1 MTGAAQS
8 ARLEDPTESAP
19 AAQEAADEIVDRFV
33 AHLRLS
39 VGQQLRLAQVRE
51 RLIGLG
57 VHPASP
63 AYARYLSP
71 LICATPEEQAQLLTD
86 FAELEAR
93 LRREGLAPPIPAVSD
108 TASPLVTPPV
118 ARPKTP
124 WWRSVPGLT
133 ALGALTLTVM
143 GVALLLILY
152 VPPQTGTPP
161 TTLPEF
167 IRELTNQPIPPTRQT
182 HEAPNGWWFHS
193 KLTPWAVIGLIPLL
207 ATLLAAVVIFARR
220 FQAFRPQPDQARKTV
235 LPIVLDGHFADL
247 ASSRAVLDL
256 GRYIAGMG
264 RRLHVRRTLRAT
276 LRNGGFPTPR
286 FGGRAH
292 APDYVAL
299 VERQSP
305 RDHLPLISD
314 VLGRRFHSQFVALSR
329 FAFRREPSLLRSLD
343 DPGAG
348 DIHLEEL
355 TSAMPEARWLII
367 AEAEPLFLQPGRLAP
382 WLQRLI
388 DTGKVA
394 FFNPRGRGDWE
405 EDEHILRR
413 AGVAV
418 LSATSGGLRNYADWL
433 LSDGAAEGKP
443 AQTEA
448 AGVDLPFHLAR
459 HQAQLLDESLSD
471 VAFEGLMNDLKAWL
485 GEPGMRLFRAL
496 AIYPRLEPSLTL
508 ALGRALSR
516 EAGPEPRPEAR
527 PSARSE
533 TGPVRPAAFPVAV
546 RRVARLISKQASAAS
561 SRNDRAH
568 AKTSTRKARF
578 ARTRPAT
585 FTRLLRLFGSAL
597 TLATAPAAAA
607 APAPHTPLLD
617 DDLLV
622 RLVRLPWLRLGYM
635 PSSFRRRLAR
645 RITASDL
652 ATTVRVVEAFLLADA
667 EAVLDPSARPPAD
680 RDLLIRW
687 LKTHRDTDLHDTIL
701 IDALSGRRPDEPK
714 APKGAL
720 ARARALIP
728 GLSDPPL
735 VIAVVLGLMLM
746 WLQPQTVTRVD
757 PSKTPP
763 PEQQPQPPAKDPPPP
778 TTQVASNGVE
788 NPSTSTPLTPPT
800 ERFPGLRPRVY
811 FQISAE
817 AQRDQARAL
826 QEILGKADIGGGVRP
841 SVPGVELAAAVSSS
855 VLRCFTDTECSR
867 AAIILAQINRYLAS
881 PAHLENVSR
890 TFPDAA
896 IRENHYELWL
906 ATNAFG
912 ASTEGGT
919 SGESTE
925 PRPADQRGS
934 FSLTDV
940 RSVPSLLSLLGFY
953 QGGSDDSQDPVLV
966 AALKAWQAS
975 RDLPQ
980 EGFSSS
986 PYLDAL
992 AQDAAAIGDVFAVD
1006 LPSDG
1011 ALDDKAVAVV
1021 QRAARLAQRSAV
1033 SHVRVTA
1040 AVRGWNDE
1048 RVQSAADPVLKALI
1062 EAGVKSQFMSVRI
1075 VFDESS
1081 PTLASLPTSERLRV
1095 LISVTTASSLRK
1107 QTPPK
1112 SADRR

>member
-71 LICATPEEQAQLLTD
+71 MICATPEEQAQLLTG

-220 FQAFRPQPDQARKTV
+220 FQAFRPQPDQARKAV

-256 GRYIAGMG
+256 GRYIVGMG

-405 EDEHILRR
+405 EDEHFLRR

-433 LSDGAAEGKP
+433 LSDGAAEGTP

-485 GEPGMRLFRAL
+485 GESGMRLFRAL

-516 EAGPEPRPEAR
+516 EPEPEPRAKAR
-527 PSARSE
+527 PE
-533 TGPVRPAAFPVAV
+533 TGAAHLTAFPAAA
-546 RRVARLISKQASAAS
+546 RRIARVVFNQAFGVSL
-561 SRNDRAH
+561 RNERAR
-568 AKTSTRKARF
+568 AERSIREARF
-578 ARTRPAT
+578 AGTRPT
-585 FTRLLRLFGSAL
+585 LFTRLVRLFGLS
-597 TLATAPAAAA
+597 LAFTTRPPAG
-607 APAPHTPLLD
+607 PAPHRPLLD

-652 ATTVRVVEAFLLADA
+652 PTTVRVVEAFLLADA

-714 APKGAL
+714 PPKGAL
-720 ARARALIP
+720 ARARGLIP

-735 VIAVVLGLMLM
+735 LFAMALGLMLM
-746 WLQPQTVTRVD
+746 WLQPQTVTRMD
-757 PSKTPP
+757 APRPP
-763 PEQQPQPPAKDPPPP
+763 HSEPNA
-778 TTQVASNGVE
+778 
-788 NPSTSTPLTPPT
+788 
-800 ERFPGLRPRVY
+800 
-811 FQISAE
+811 
-817 AQRDQARAL
+817 AL
-826 QEILGKADIGGGVRP
+826 QPNHGPSPGVRP
-841 SVPGVELAAAVSSS
+841 KPFQPTVPGSAAVAARPVDGAVSADRPTRSSAAANSSLEVARQL
-855 VLRCFTDTECSR
+855 VLTEAEHALDTSLDQFLRSR
-867 AAIILAQINRYLAS
+867 A
-881 PAHLENVSR
+881 P
-890 TFPDAA
+890 
-896 IRENHYELWL
+896 
-906 ATNAFG
+906 
-912 ASTEGGT
+912 T
-919 SGESTE
+919 S
-925 PRPADQRGS
+925 ADQK
-934 FSLTDV
+934 L
-940 RSVPSLLSLLGFY
+940 
-953 QGGSDDSQDPVLV
+953 
-966 AALKAWQAS
+966 ALQTV
-975 RDLPQ
+975 
-980 EGFSSS
+980 
-986 PYLDAL
+986 LDAL
-992 AQDAAAIGDVFAVD
+992 AANRKTARSVKMLALKATTKSDLSILSRRLGVASAQAEAMAEQYLSAYQLNPPDKGLGLPDDEQSASAERRGDTSPSLSGPMNQQPFDPKIAKLESKIAKASAVMGKTVPITATVSVESASVRLDNVASWDPETCRVFAPPVTNVLGPAHGRVQTRPGTLTMQAEKCGSISGPSTEVLYAPASDMSANDLVAYDVPMLRQTTVVRITLIRAPPSGAAA
-1006 LPSDG
+1006 
-1011 ALDDKAVAVV
+1011 
-1021 QRAARLAQRSAV
+1021 Q
-1033 SHVRVTA
+1033 
-1040 AVRGWNDE
+1040 E
-1048 RVQSAADPVLKALI
+1048 
-1062 EAGVKSQFMSVRI
+1062 
-1075 VFDESS
+1075 
-1081 PTLASLPTSERLRV
+1081 
-1095 LISVTTASSLRK
+1095 
-1107 QTPPK
+1107 
-1112 SADRR
+1112 